1 MKKFPNRE
9 LLEDI
14 SLELGV
20 EPAFIEKDWYAVEI
34 LKTISTINDI
44 FIIFTGGTSLSK
56 AYGLIKRFSE
66 DLDFRILGK
75 NLNRNKRRNYRS
87 VILEKL
93 RTISN
98 ISIDEESIDSGNQ
111 SRYFSFNVIYPQHF
125 KTPYALRPHLKLEFS
140 FENRELLTEH
150 KDIFSFIS
158 QFTKSNDA
166 DCKIKTIFPIETAA
180 DKYCALLWRIDIKNR
195 NAQIGTKENDPTI
208 IRHLHDLSALNPMI
222 LSNKLKFKALVKEI
236 FLNDKDRGGNKL
248 SEDIQTLAK
257 ATLDKFIND
266 SIYEDEYISFVD
278 NVSYAPEDE
287 KITFKKSLKDFEQII
302 SELF

>member
-9 LLEDI
+9 LIEDI

-66 DLDFRILGK
+66 DLDFRILGE
-75 NLNRNKRRNYRS
+75 NLNRNQRRNFRS
-87 VILEKL
+87 AIIEKL

-98 ISIDEESIDSGNQ
+98 ISINEDSIDSGNQ

-125 KTPYALRPHLKLEFS
+125 KPPYALRPHLKLEFS
-140 FENRELLTEH
+140 FETREVLTEH

-158 QFTKSNDA
+158 QFATSKA

-180 DKYCALLWRIDIKNR
+180 DKFCALLWRIDIKNR
-195 NAQIGTKENDPTI
+195 DAQIGTKENDPTI
-208 IRHLHDLSALNPMI
+208 IRHLHDLSALNPLI
-222 LSNKLKFKALVKEI
+222 LSNKLQFKALVKEI

-248 SEDIQTLAK
+248 TEDIKALAR
-257 ATLDKFIND
+257 ATLNKFIND

-287 KITFKKSLKDFEQII
+287 KITFRKSLNDFEQII